1 MVISQKYRSILIT
14 LKEGW
19 ASELIKYYHANK
31 KHIRESEME
40 KILLIPLTITGAPQE
55 KSPAPL
61 KLTIFLRKYEHALEL
76 QKCSTPILSSLC

>member
-1 MVISQKYRSILIT
+1 
-14 LKEGW
+14 
-19 ASELIKYYHANK
+19 
-31 KHIRESEME
+31 ME